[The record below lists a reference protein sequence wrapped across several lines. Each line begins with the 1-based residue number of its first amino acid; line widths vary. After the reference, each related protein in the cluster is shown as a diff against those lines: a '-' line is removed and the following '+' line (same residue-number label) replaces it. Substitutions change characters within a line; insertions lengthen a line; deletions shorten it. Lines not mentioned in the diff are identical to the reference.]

1 MWGAA
6 QPLPFFWG
14 EVSNS
19 DKIEVRMLISTK
31 WLPQRK
37 AFLNFFATD
46 VIAPLGTTS
55 LWEPRQKNKVF
66 PLKQT
71 PSQTCSGDTRGVQK
85 ALILDLHYIKI
96 DGFRLKQPESLY
108 NSLYINDVKKF
119 HETS

>member
-1 MWGAA
+1 MVLEWSVFE
-6 QPLPFFWG
+6 QF
-14 EVSNS
+14 
-19 DKIEVRMLISTK
+19 DKSS
-31 WLPQRK
+31 
-37 AFLNFFATD
+37 
-46 VIAPLGTTS
+46 TS

-96 DGFRLKQPESLY
+96 DGFQLKQPENLY

-119 HETS
+119 SETF

>member
-1 MWGAA
+1 MKSV
-6 QPLPFFWG
+6 QFRCLRQYI
-14 EVSNS
+14 VQSNS
-19 DKIEVRMLISTK
+19 
-31 WLPQRK
+31 
-37 AFLNFFATD
+37 
-46 VIAPLGTTS
+46 S

-96 DGFRLKQPESLY
+96 DGFQLKQPESLY

-119 HETS
+119 PETS

>member
-1 MWGAA
+1 MAIHMET
-6 QPLPFFWG
+6 PLLG
-14 EVSNS
+14 CAEMN
-19 DKIEVRMLISTK
+19 EK
-31 WLPQRK
+31 W
-37 AFLNFFATD
+37 
-46 VIAPLGTTS
+46 IS

-96 DGFRLKQPESLY
+96 DGFQLKQPESLY

-119 HETS
+119 PETS